1 VTGFFPFTIHYSPN
15 FEEQAL
21 YIRSIR
27 TRLTIW
33 YISLLT
39 FTLLIVGGAAFGL
52 LSYSLSHEMD
62 NALDSV
68 AKALIERD
76 QSASATFL
84 PSEIDQAFRRF
95 FGFSPWDH
103 YFQMRDPSGNR
114 YEHKSLPST
123 GKLPLSRKALD
134 NAIRGLSSFETVEGL
149 EEYPVRILTMP
160 VMESR
165 RVVNIIQVGMSFKS
179 FEETRLRF
187 LLIMAGVLPLG
198 LVLAATGGWLLAHR
212 ALKPVD
218 RMAAAAR
225 RISAEHLSQRV
236 DETGTGDE
244 LDNLAKTLNQML
256 TRLDAG
262 FNQVRRF
269 SADAS
274 HELQTPLT
282 ILKGELEVGL
292 RSTRTPEEYRTT
304 MESALEE
311 VDRIAHL
318 VDGLLL
324 LARAESGVLRM
335 DRQEVDLEQVLEE
348 VYFRLKPLADSRS
361 IEFRLGSIE
370 PLSVQ
375 GDRERLQRMTTNLV
389 DNAIKYTG
397 AEGRITLELQRENGW
412 ACIVVSDSGIGIPI
426 EEQEQIFHAFHRTSE
441 ARRLSER
448 GTGLGLPIAQS
459 IAVAHGG
466 TIGVESAPG
475 RGSTFK
481 VMIPVAS

>member
-1 VTGFFPFTIHYSPN
+1 LF
-15 FEEQAL
+15 
-21 YIRSIR
+21 IRSIR

-33 YISLLT
+33 YTCLLT
-39 FTLLIVGGAAFGL
+39 VTLLIVGGAAFGL

-62 NALDSV
+62 SALDSV
-68 AKALIERD
+68 ARTLIERD
-76 QSASATFL
+76 QNRSATFV

-103 YFQMRDPSGNR
+103 YFQMRDPFGKSD
-114 YEHKSLPST
+114 EHRSLPST

-134 NAIRGLSSFETVEGL
+134 NAMRGLSSFETVEGL
-149 EEYPVRILTMP
+149 GEYRVRLLTMP
-160 VMESR
+160 VMESGR
-165 RVVNIIQVGMSFKS
+165 MINMIQVGMSLKS
-179 FEETRLRF
+179 IDETHLRF

-198 LVLAATGGWLLAHR
+198 LVLAASGGWLLAHR

-218 RMAAAAR
+218 RMTAAAC

-236 DETGTGDE
+236 EETGTGDE

-256 TRLDAG
+256 TRLDAA
-262 FNQVRRF
+262 FTQIRRF

-282 ILKGELEVGL
+282 ILKGELEVVL
-292 RSTRTPEEYRTT
+292 RSARTPEEYRAT

-311 VDRIAHL
+311 VDRIARL

-324 LARAESGVLRM
+324 LARAEAGVLRM

-348 VYFRLKPLADSRS
+348 VYLRLKPLADSHG
-361 IEFRLGSIE
+361 IELRLGAIE
-370 PLSVQ
+370 PLRIQ
-375 GDRERLQRMTTNLV
+375 GDRERLQRMTSNLV

-397 AEGRITLELQRENGW
+397 AQGRVTLGLQHDSRW
-412 ACIVVSDSGIGIPI
+412 ASILVSDTGSGIPI
-426 EEQEQIFHAFHRTSE
+426 EEQKSIFQAFYRTSE
-441 ARRLSER
+441 ARSLAER
-448 GTGLGLPIAQS
+448 GTGLGLSIAQS

-466 TIGVESAPG
+466 TIEVESSPG
-475 RGSTFK
+475 QGSSFR
-481 VMIPVAS
+481 VSIPIVS